1 MTRLQS
7 QSEVRR
13 RARRRI
19 LRFHDIKSI
28 HPFGRWRTMVCKLS
42 RVVNRVR
49 IRAKQIGVQRNN
61 DLGCV
66 QIQMNITLASPDGIE
81 RLPDLARVNRFIFD
95 QSSLRKLRLD
105 VRQGSPQRRAIRR
118 LKQNRQT
125 FARRTLVCC
134 QLLSNM
140 LRKGSPC
147 HLSVHRFV
155 FIVRDG
161 LITRIASIQWE
172 SDAILIIQ

>member
-1 MTRLQS
+1 
-7 QSEVRR
+7 
-13 RARRRI
+13 
-19 LRFHDIKSI
+19 
-28 HPFGRWRTMVCKLS
+28 MVCKLS

-125 FARRTLVCC
+125 FA
-134 QLLSNM
+134 
-140 LRKGSPC
+140 
-147 HLSVHRFV
+147 
-155 FIVRDG
+155 
-161 LITRIASIQWE
+161 
-172 SDAILIIQ
+172 